1 MKLRD
6 DAVRQY
12 FTDGRRVSFILERRI
27 AAEVLH
33 GRPAPSEGAPYDVI
47 DDREGRWEVRSL
59 SRRGVY
65 FCPSNMVGSSRHFDE
80 AGFMKKLAGIRGYV
94 VADIETFPDVA
105 YWRVSSDR
113 VLGWWRTGALG
124 VDSKISREKALA
136 MFAALDQ
143 REPIRR
149 VH

>member
-59 SRRGVY
+59 SRHGVY

-80 AGFMKKLAGIRGYV
+80 RGFLNKLAGIRGYV

-105 YWRVSSDR
+105 YWRISSER
-113 VLGWWRTGALG
+113 VLGWWRAGALG
-124 VDSKISREKALA
+124 ADSKISREKALA
-136 MFAALDQ
+136 MLERSEAV
-143 REPIRR
+143 RG